1 MTEHKHMAHEPF
13 LRIARRDGMS
23 PGASWA
29 IRGAGLIVALLVSG
43 LFVYLA
49 SGISFGDTLL
59 AMWEGTFGK
68 IGNAKSM
75 EIRLWDTAIYT
86 TKLLCIAVA
95 LAPAFKMKFWNIGA
109 EGQVLV
115 GALSTA
121 AVMYYGAGVWPSA
134 VLYPVMILAGIL
146 AGAVWGII
154 PAVFKAKWGTN
165 ETLFTLMLNYV
176 AMKIVDAFVNLWRGK
191 ESALRTFGGYG
202 EGWLPKVF
210 GKDFFI
216 NIVVFLALAVL
227 MFIYMKKTKQG
238 YEISVV
244 GESRNTAKYAGINV
258 KMVIIRTMAISGAV
272 CGICGAL
279 TVMGQGHNISSA
291 STAGG
296 YGFTAIIV
304 AWLAQFNTVGMI
316 LVAFLVRFLENGAA
330 TLGNQFAAF
339 SIGTDKI
346 LIGLVLFFVLAS
358 EFFIN
363 YRLIFSAPVAAFLHK
378 VGHPFAVAY
387 GKCKAGVLFVIGK
400 IKALFARNGKE
411 EK

>member
-1 MTEHKHMAHEPF
+1 M
-13 LRIARRDGMS
+13 
-23 PGASWA
+23 
-29 IRGAGLIVALLVSG
+29 
-43 LFVYLA
+43 
-49 SGISFGDTLL
+49 
-59 AMWEGTFGK
+59 
-68 IGNAKSM
+68 
-75 EIRLWDTAIYT
+75 
-86 TKLLCIAVA
+86 
-95 LAPAFKMKFWNIGA
+95 KM
-109 EGQVLV
+109 
-115 GALSTA
+115 
-121 AVMYYGAGVWPSA
+121 
-134 VLYPVMILAGIL
+134 
-146 AGAVWGII
+146 
-154 PAVFKAKWGTN
+154 
-165 ETLFTLMLNYV
+165 TLFL
-176 AMKIVDAFVNLWRGK
+176 
-191 ESALRTFGGYG
+191 
-202 EGWLPKVF
+202 
-210 GKDFFI
+210 FI

-387 GKCKAGVLFVIGK
+387 GKCKQGVLFVIGK